1 MFSVPRQSTR
11 SESLHIKSKNL
22 LFWQATPDWFG
33 NTIKFEN
40 NRFRSQK
47 RSLTRSRQWSSRK
60 TKKDSCSTKQERREL
75 KVGIYQERLF
85 RAVIAIRSTIWVKY
99 RIQNFLVVILKGW
112 IEAGK
117 INFRN
122 VLNKYNN
129 VISVSK

>member
-1 MFSVPRQSTR
+1 
-11 SESLHIKSKNL
+11 
-22 LFWQATPDWFG
+22 
-33 NTIKFEN
+33 
-40 NRFRSQK
+40 
-47 RSLTRSRQWSSRK
+47 
-60 TKKDSCSTKQERREL
+60 L